1 MVTAMDEMTRNRYL
15 EAFQLFG
22 RGKQYI
28 EIRILPPPLGCVG
41 GILTADTAGAEALCQ
56 QLTSLNLEYC
66 TVYQVING
74 LSAAYVAGKALNVLV
89 PHVKNTAK
97 DADIQTIH
105 YIMTDFDPKRPA
117 KTSSTDAEKQA
128 AYQRMVLY
136 LADMKRAG
144 LIPDTITDSGNGY
157 NAYYRVNLPNTPE
170 NVKLV
175 QDFVRICHIEYSD
188 DVVEFDPT
196 VTNPSR
202 LAKLPGTWAVKG
214 QSTSERPHRQ
224 SCILAHAPIETVTDR
239 AVIEAYVEAH
249 RPLLEQPRN
258 AASCAKRSSF
268 GSGDRQTVY
277 LPDVEG
283 YLVSQGWRYW
293 TKPGDKG
300 QLYIL
305 QVCPFHPEHDNAA
318 AFLTAFP
325 NGRAM
330 FKCHHTSCEGN
341 DIHKLL
347 AKYPAAHNAL
357 DNGGNTK

>member
-1 MVTAMDEMTRNRYL
+1 MDAKMRKN
-15 EAFQLFG
+15 FQLAFSLFG
-22 RGKQYI
+22 AGKKYI
-28 EIRILPPPLGCVG
+28 EIRILNPPLGVG
-41 GILTADTAGAEALCQ
+41 GGIFTADTNGAEALCQ

-66 TVYQVING
+66 AVYQVING
-74 LSAAYVAGKALNVLV
+74 MSAAYVAGKALNVLV

-157 NAYYRVNLPNTPE
+157 NAYIRVNLPNTPE

-175 QDFVRICHIEYSD
+175 QDFVRICHIGYSD

-268 GSGDRQTVY
+268 GYGGRQTVY

-305 QVCPFHPEHDNAA
+305 QVCPFHHQP
-318 AFLTAFP
+318 
-325 NGRAM
+325 
-330 FKCHHTSCEGN
+330 C
-341 DIHKLL
+341 
-347 AKYPAAHNAL
+347 
-357 DNGGNTK
+357 

>member
-1 MVTAMDEMTRNRYL
+1 MVTAMDKMTRDRYL
-15 EAFQLFG
+15 EALQLFG
-22 RGKQYI
+22 RGKQYV
-28 EIRILPPPLGCVG
+28 EIRILNTPLGGVG
-41 GILTADTAGAEALCQ
+41 GILTADTAGAETLCQ
-56 QLTSLNLEYC
+56 QLTSLDLEYC
-66 TVYQVING
+66 TVYQVINE

-89 PHVKNTAK
+89 PHVKSTAK

-117 KTSSTDAEKQA
+117 KTSSKDAEKQA
-128 AYQRMVLY
+128 AYQRLILY
-136 LADMKRAG
+136 LVDMKHAG
-144 LIPDTITDSGNGY
+144 LIPNIITDSGNGY

-175 QDFVRICHIEYSD
+175 QDFNRICHIGYSD
-188 DVVEFDPT
+188 DLVEFDPT

-214 QSTSERPHRQ
+214 QNTSERPHRQ
-224 SCILAHAPIETVTDR
+224 SCILAHAPTETVTDR

-258 AASCAKRSSF
+258 ASCAKRSSF
-268 GSGDRQTVY
+268 GYGGRQTVY

-330 FKCHHTSCEGN
+330 FRCHHTSCEGN

-357 DNGGNTK
+357 DNGGETK

>member
-1 MVTAMDEMTRNRYL
+1 MDAKMRKN
-15 EAFQLFG
+15 FQLAFSLFG
-22 RGKQYI
+22 AGKKYI
-28 EIRILPPPLGCVG
+28 EIRILNTPLGVVG
-41 GILTADTAGAEALCQ
+41 GIYTADTAGAEALCQ
-56 QLTSLNLEYC
+56 QLTSLDLEHC
-66 TVYQVING
+66 TVYQVINE
-74 LSAAYVAGKALNVLV
+74 LSAAYVAGKALNVLI
-89 PHVKNTAK
+89 PHVKSTAK

-117 KTSSTDAEKQA
+117 KTSATEEEKQA
-128 AYQRMVLY
+128 AYQRLLLY
-136 LADMKRAG
+136 LAAMKCAG
-144 LIPDTITDSGNGY
+144 LIPSTITDSGNGY

-175 QDFVRICHIEYSD
+175 QDFNRICHIGYSD
-188 DVVEFDPT
+188 DLVEFDPT

-214 QSTSERPHRQ
+214 QSTPDRPHRQ
-224 SCILAHAPIETVTDR
+224 SCILAYAPTDTVTAR
-239 AVIEAYVEAH
+239 EVIEAYVEAH
-249 RPLLEQPRN
+249 RPLLECRHAGKVSYPIGTG
-258 AASCAKRSSF
+258 AAKTA
-268 GSGDRQTVY
+268 Y
-277 LPDVEG
+277 LLDVEG
-283 YLVSQGWRYW
+283 YLEAQGWRYW

-305 QVCPFHPEHDNAA
+305 PVCPFHPEHDNAA

-347 AKYPAAHNAL
+347 VKYPAAQNTTKY
-357 DNGGNTK
+357 GGNLL